1 MRFPVKILRTLPA
14 AAMLVLHPFVP
25 AAHCRTPAS
34 ADLPAGFSVPQSDVV
49 FRYTIPIDEIL
60 PGGWTQRQ
68 RGEIAYYREQMRKR
82 DEIFLLV
89 RVTVDAIGEKG
100 ENESLANDVA
110 RAVAH
115 RLREAGVP
123 ADRILLLS
131 GEEDPRSLREER
143 IGPGG
148 RFRQVEITGVL
159 GGGWL
164 RRRPPPEVK
173 REAVLPPPPEI
184 LILDPP
190 AGTTDRANHTL
201 RGTTDP
207 SIRSVSVTI
216 GQEARAVTVR
226 EGVFEVPVSLRP
238 GENPVVVAGLDPFG
252 RAVRAVRVVRYAPP
266 HPTIE
271 ISSPAEGA
279 VTDISRSPV
288 VSVRGAVR
296 SKAPIREAYLIQ
308 NDIPRK
314 IRVRE
319 NGTFEQPAIL
329 MTGEDRFQVE
339 ALDVAGQAGTS
350 AVRTA
355 RIRGAA
361 DRPLM
366 AILHWDEDDVDID
379 LHVTDR
385 RGNRTWFDAA
395 NPMESPGA
403 IPKGRL
409 WIDNREGFGPEVFSL
424 EEDVPGEYT
433 VSAEYY
439 RGKKP
444 CRVFLTLVLFAGTPS
459 RKLVRIY
466 GPVTLSPRE
475 PSAQIVRVLLPS
487 GIVRELLPT
496 PPERER
502 PS

>member
-1 MRFPVKILRTLPA
+1 MRFPVTILRTLPA
-14 AAMLVLHPFVP
+14 AALLALSTVP
-25 AAHCRTPAS
+25 AAHAGTIPV
-34 ADLPAGFSVPQSDVV
+34 ADLPAGYSVPQGDVV
-49 FRYTIPIDEIL
+49 FRFTIPIDEIR
-60 PGGWTQRQ
+60 PEGWTERQ
-68 RGEIAYYREQMRKR
+68 RGEIAYHREQMRKR
-82 DEIFLLV
+82 DEIFLLI
-89 RVTVDAIGEKG
+89 RCTVDAIGGRK
-100 ENESLANDVA
+100 ENEGLAVDVA
-110 RAVAH
+110 QAVAH

-123 ADRILLLS
+123 PDRILLLP
-131 GEEDPRSLREER
+131 GEEDPRSLGEAHIEST
-143 IGPGG
+143 G

-164 RRRPPPEVK
+164 RRRPAPEVK
-173 REAVLPPPPEI
+173 QEVALPRPVEI
-184 LILDPP
+184 RLLEP
-190 AGTTDRANHTL
+190 AGGTTDRANHML

-207 SIRSVSVTI
+207 SIRVVSVTI
-216 GQEARAVTVR
+216 GQEARTATVL
-226 EGVFEVPVSLRP
+226 EGTFEVPVSLRP
-238 GENPVVVAGLDPFG
+238 GENAIVVTGLDPFG
-252 RAVRAVRVVRYAPP
+252 RAVRAERTVRYVPP
-266 HPTIE
+266 HPTID
-271 ISSPAEGA
+271 ILFPAEGS
-279 VTDISRSPV
+279 VTDISRTPV

-296 SKAPIREAYLIQ
+296 SGTAIREVYLIQ

-314 IRVRE
+314 IRIRE
-319 NGTFEQPAIL
+319 NGSFEQPAIL

-339 ALDVAGQAGTS
+339 ALDAAGQAGTS

-355 RIRGAA
+355 RIRGVA

-385 RGNRTWFDAA
+385 RGNRTWFDAPNSSEA
-395 NPMESPGA
+395 PGA
-403 IPKGRL
+403 IPEGRL

-475 PSAQIVRVLLPS
+475 PSATFLRVSLPS
-487 GIVRELLPT
+487 GTVRELRNT
-496 PPERER
+496 PSERER